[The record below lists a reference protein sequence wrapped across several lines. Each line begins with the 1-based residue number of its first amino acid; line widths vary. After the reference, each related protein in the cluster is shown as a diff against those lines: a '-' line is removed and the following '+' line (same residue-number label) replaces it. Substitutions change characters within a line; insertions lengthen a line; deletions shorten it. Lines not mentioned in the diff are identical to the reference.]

1 MSTVSRVVNNA
12 DYPVSQKA
20 RDRVLEA
27 VRELNYLPN
36 RSAQQLRRTF
46 NDVIGLI
53 VRDISDSYF
62 GEIAKG
68 VTEKAME
75 LGYLSF
81 VCNTGREPQ
90 NELRFHELLWQH
102 RVRGI
107 ILAGGGMTTP
117 EYTQMLER
125 QVSRFTEFGLRI
137 VSLAP
142 QGMSLPSVSV
152 DYVEIARMTTAFL
165 LGHGHEHIALVTGRA
180 DVATCQHHRRG
191 FREALSH
198 AQLPFDEDDILYG
211 DFTEE
216 EGYRNMTRLL
226 SSERKHTAVFCGSDS
241 IAIGVLQALH
251 HRNLRVPE
259 DMSIIGIGDLPQSRY
274 SNPPLTTVR
283 IPRYDM
289 GARAVELMTMKD
301 ETQKSVWFHP
311 SIVERGSIRDI
322 RPRDAGVS
330 RRRA

>member
-1 MSTVSRVVNNA
+1 MSTVSRVINNSE
-12 DYPVSQKA
+12 YPVSEHA
-20 RDRVLEA
+20 RQRVLKA
-27 VRELNYLPN
+27 VDELNYLPN

-53 VRDISDSYF
+53 VRDISDNYF

-90 NELRFHELLWQH
+90 NELKLHELLWQH

-107 ILAGGGMTTP
+107 ILAGGGMNTP
-117 EYTQMLER
+117 EYRSMLER
-125 QVSRFTEFGLRI
+125 QISRFAEYGLQL

-142 QGMSLPSVSV
+142 QGMPVRSVTV
-152 DYVEIARMTTAFL
+152 DYVEVARLITSFL
-165 LGHGHEHIALVTGRA
+165 LARGHRSIALVTGRK
-180 DVATCQHHRRG
+180 DVTTCQQHQTGFQRALDDAGLHEAHRR
-191 FREALSH
+191 
-198 AQLPFDEDDILYG
+198 IYYG

-216 EGYRNMTRLL
+216 EGYRNTVQLL
-226 SSERKHTAVFCGSDS
+226 ATGVEFTAVFCGSDS

-259 DMSIIGIGDLPQSRY
+259 DVSVMGIGDLPQSRY

-283 IPRYDM
+283 IPRYEM
-289 GARAVELMTMKD
+289 GARAVELAVGRVQAEED
-301 ETQKSVWFHP
+301 IWFHP
-311 SIVERGSIRDI
+311 SIVERGSIRDV
-322 RPRDAGVS
+322 RPRDQEA
-330 RRRA
+330 RL